1 MAMLFLKTTSHN
13 FMDNNLTVSA
23 YLIDKNTIKETDFSN
38 PIAVRK
44 EMVQNPEESLWIHG
58 DEPED
63 IFLLQGVFGLHPLS
77 VEAITHQNQPSKIE
91 EYDEY
96 LFTII
101 DGVRYEEK
109 EIEQL
114 QTNNKIEHD
123 KYDLNLIED
132 DLYIFFEQ
140 RWIITVN
147 FHNQKFREN
156 IRKRIKNLLQQQIMR
171 SSESKQQPPSDK
183 NKRKDQ
189 IIHQMCEII
198 YRLAIEESIASYYP
212 VMDKTNK
219 QLEQIEESILNIT
232 ASKTQLSNIIS
243 LRRKISFLEGTLG
256 MVSRAFDEIIN
267 SGSFEQTK
275 LSRDSRRQI
284 RSLDDKVTYL
294 RRDTENMHQR
304 VISLR
309 EAYNSSL
316 TANLNETIRTL
327 TVIAT
332 IVLPLTLVSG
342 IYGMNFDIMPELRSP
357 YGYYYALGLMAAVG
371 GGMIG
376 YFKWKKWI

>member
-1 MAMLFLKTTSHN
+1 MTI
-13 FMDNNLTVSA
+13 SA
-23 YLIDKNTIKETDFSN
+23 YLIDKNVVKQTDFSN
-38 PIAVRK
+38 PVAVRK

-63 IFLLQGVFGLHPLS
+63 IFPLQGIFGLHPLS

-123 KYDLNLIED
+123 KYDLIED

-140 RWIITVN
+140 RWIITIN
-147 FHNQKFREN
+147 FHNQKFQEN

-342 IYGMNFDIMPELRSP
+342 IYGMNFGIMPELRSP

-376 YFKWKKWI
+376 YFRRKKWI

>member
-1 MAMLFLKTTSHN
+1 MAMLFLKTMFHT
-13 FMDNNLTVSA
+13 FMDNNLTISA
-23 YLIDKNTIKETDFSN
+23 YLIDKKAIKEIDFSN
-38 PIAVRK
+38 PLAVRK
-44 EMVQNPEESLWIHG
+44 EMVQNPDESLWIHG

-63 IFLLQGVFGLHPLS
+63 IFPLQGIFGLHPLS
-77 VEAITHQNQPSKIE
+77 VEAVTHQNQPSKIE

-101 DGVRYEEK
+101 DGIRYTEGEREEHQK
-109 EIEQL
+109 
-114 QTNNKIEHD
+114 NNKVQYD
-123 KYDLNLIED
+123 RYDLNLIED
-132 DLYIFFEQ
+132 DFYIFLEQ
-140 RWIITVN
+140 RWIVTIN
-147 FHNQKFREN
+147 FHNQKFQEN
-156 IRKRIKNLLQQQIMR
+156 IRKRIKNLQQQIMR
-171 SSESKQQPPSDK
+171 SVESKQQQPPHDRS
-183 NKRKDQ
+183 KRKDL
-189 IIHQMCEII
+189 IIEQMCEII

-219 QLEQIEESILNIT
+219 QLEQIEESLLNIT
-232 ASKTQLSNIIS
+232 GSKTQLSNIIS

-256 MVSRAFDEIIN
+256 MVSRAFGDIIN
-267 SGSFEQTK
+267 TRSFEQTK

-294 RRDTENMHQR
+294 RRDIENMHQR

-332 IVLPLTLVSG
+332 IVLPLTLISG

-357 YGYYYALGLMAAVG
+357 YGYYFALGLMAAVG

-376 YFKWKKWI
+376 YFKWKRWI

>member
-1 MAMLFLKTTSHN
+1 MTI
-13 FMDNNLTVSA
+13 SA
-23 YLIDKNTIKETDFSN
+23 YLIDKNVVKQTDFSN
-38 PIAVRK
+38 PLAIKK

-63 IFLLQGVFGLHPLS
+63 IFPLQGVFGLHPLS
-77 VEAITHQNQPSKIE
+77 VEAVTHQNQPSKIE

-101 DGVRYEEK
+101 DGVRYDESQRENHQK
-109 EIEQL
+109 
-114 QTNNKIEHD
+114 NNKIEDD

-132 DLYIFFEQ
+132 DLYIFLEQ
-140 RWIITVN
+140 RWIVTIN
-147 FHNQKFREN
+147 FHNQKFQEN
-156 IRKRIKNLLQQQIMR
+156 IRRRIKSLQQQITR
-171 SSESKQQPPSDK
+171 SLESKQQQTSDK
-183 NKRKDQ
+183 SKRKDQ
-189 IIHQMCEII
+189 MIYQMCENIF
-198 YRLAIEESIASYYP
+198 RLAIEESIASYYP
-212 VMDKTNK
+212 IIDKTNK

-243 LRRKISFLEGTLG
+243 LRRNISFLEGTLG
-256 MVSRAFDEIIN
+256 MVSRAFDDIIN
-267 SGSFEQTK
+267 TGSFEQTK

-294 RRDTENMHQR
+294 RRDIENMHQR

-332 IVLPLTLVSG
+332 IVLPLTLISG
-342 IYGMNFDIMPELRSP
+342 IYGMNFDIMPELHSP

-376 YFKWKKWI
+376 YFKWKRWI

>member
-1 MAMLFLKTTSHN
+1 MAMLFLKTMFHT
-13 FMDNNLTVSA
+13 FMDNNLTISA
-23 YLIDKNTIKETDFSN
+23 YLIDKNVVKEVDFSN

-44 EMVQNPEESLWIHG
+44 DMVQNPRESLWVHG

-63 IFLLQGVFGLHPLS
+63 IFPLQGTFGLHPLS
-77 VEAITHQNQPSKIE
+77 VEAVTHQNQPSKIE

-101 DGVRYEEK
+101 DGVRYDESERDEHQK
-109 EIEQL
+109 
-114 QTNNKIEHD
+114 NNKIEYD
-123 KYDLNLIED
+123 KFDFNLVED
-132 DLYIFFEQ
+132 DLFIFLEQ
-140 RWIITVN
+140 RWIITIN
-147 FHNQKFREN
+147 FHNQKFQEN
-156 IRKRIKNLLQQQIMR
+156 IRKRIKNLQQQIMR
-171 SSESKQQPPSDK
+171 SIESKQQSPNDK
-183 NKRKDQ
+183 IKRKDQ
-189 IIHQMCEII
+189 MVYQMCEII
-198 YRLAIEESIASYYP
+198 YRLAVEESIAGYYP
-212 VMDKTNK
+212 IVDKTNK
-219 QLEQIEESILNIT
+219 QLEQIEESILNIS

-256 MVSRAFDEIIN
+256 MVSRAFGDIIN
-267 SGSFEQTK
+267 TGSIEQTK
-275 LSRDSRRQI
+275 LSRDSRRQL
-284 RSLDDKVTYL
+284 RSLDDRVTYL
-294 RRDTENMHQR
+294 RKDIENMHQR

-332 IVLPLTLVSG
+332 IVLPLTLISG

-376 YFKWKKWI
+376 YFKWKRWI

>member
-1 MAMLFLKTTSHN
+1 M
-13 FMDNNLTVSA
+13 TVTASI
-23 YLIDKNTIKETDFSN
+23 IDKNTIKPTDLSN
-38 PIAVRK
+38 PVNIRK
-44 EMVQNPEESLWIHG
+44 EMVQNPEESLWIHA

-63 IFLLQGVFGLHPLS
+63 IFQLQGVFGLHPLS
-77 VEAITHQNQPSKIE
+77 VEVVIHENQPSKIE

-101 DGVRYEEK
+101 DGVSYEEIK
-109 EIEQL
+109 IGEKQR
-114 QTNNKIEHD
+114 NNKED
-123 KYDLNLIED
+123 VKYDLNLIED
-132 DLYIFFEQ
+132 DLYIFFER
-140 RWIITVN
+140 RWIITIN
-147 FHNQKFREN
+147 FHNQRFQEN
-156 IRKRIKNLLQQQIMR
+156 IRRKIKNLQQHVLKSSDNKHQP
-171 SSESKQQPPSDK
+171 SSEDGKK
-183 NKRKDQ
+183 NKEMTHQ
-189 IIHQMCEII
+189 ICEII

-212 VMDKTNK
+212 VIDKTNK
-219 QLEQIEESILNIT
+219 QLELIEESILNIA
-232 ASKTQLSNIIS
+232 ASKTQLSNITS

-256 MVSRAFDEIIN
+256 MVSRAFGEIIT

-275 LSRDSRRQI
+275 LSRDFRRQI
-284 RSLDDKVTYL
+284 RSLNDKVTYL
-294 RRDTENMHQR
+294 RRDVENMHQR
-304 VISLR
+304 IISLR

-332 IVLPLTLVSG
+332 IVLPLTLISG

-376 YFKWKKWI
+376 YFRRKRWI

>member
-1 MAMLFLKTTSHN
+1 MAMLFLKTMFHT
-13 FMDNNLTVSA
+13 FMDNNLTISA
-23 YLIDKNTIKETDFSN
+23 YLIDKNAIKEVDFSN

-44 EMVQNPEESLWIHG
+44 DMVQNPQESLWIHG

-63 IFLLQGVFGLHPLS
+63 IFPLQGTFGLHPLS
-77 VEAITHQNQPSKIE
+77 VEAVTHQNQPSKIE

-96 LFTII
+96 LFTIV
-101 DGVRYEEK
+101 DRVRYDESEREERQK
-109 EIEQL
+109 
-114 QTNNKIEHD
+114 NNKIE
-123 KYDLNLIED
+123 YDEFDFNLIED
-132 DLYIFFEQ
+132 DLFIFLEQ
-140 RWIITVN
+140 RWIITIN
-147 FHNQKFREN
+147 FHNQKFQEN
-156 IRKRIKNLLQQQIMR
+156 IRKRIKNLQQQITR
-171 SSESKQQPPSDK
+171 SIESKQQSPNDK
-183 NKRKDQ
+183 SKRKDQ
-189 IIHQMCEII
+189 MIYQMCEII
-198 YRLAIEESIASYYP
+198 YRLAIEESIAGYYP
-212 VMDKTNK
+212 IVDKANK
-219 QLEQIEESILNIT
+219 QLEQIEESILNVT
-232 ASKTQLSNIIS
+232 APKTQLSNIIS

-256 MVSRAFDEIIN
+256 MVSRAFDDIIHT
-267 SGSFEQTK
+267 GSIEQTK

-294 RRDTENMHQR
+294 RRDIENMHQR

-332 IVLPLTLVSG
+332 IVLPLTLISG

-357 YGYYYALGLMAAVG
+357 YGYYYALGLMAGVG

-376 YFKWKKWI
+376 YFKWKRWI

>member
-1 MAMLFLKTTSHN
+1 
-13 FMDNNLTVSA
+13 LTVTASI
-23 YLIDKNTIKETDFSN
+23 IDKNTIKPTDLSN
-38 PIAVRK
+38 PVNIRK
-44 EMVQNPEESLWIHG
+44 EMVQNPEESLWIHA

-63 IFLLQGVFGLHPLS
+63 IFKLQGVFGLHPLS
-77 VEAITHQNQPSKIE
+77 VEVVIHENQPSKIE

-101 DGVRYEEK
+101 DGVSYEEI
-109 EIEQL
+109 EIGEKQR
-114 QTNNKIEHD
+114 NNKED
-123 KYDLNLIED
+123 VKYDLNLIED
-132 DLYIFFEQ
+132 DLYIFFER
-140 RWIITVN
+140 RWIITIN
-147 FHNQKFREN
+147 FHNQKFQEN
-156 IRKRIKNLLQQQIMR
+156 IRRKIKNLQQHVLK
-171 SSESKQQPPSDK
+171 SSDSKQQPSSEDG
-183 NKRKDQ
+183 KRNREMTHQ
-189 IIHQMCEII
+189 ICEII
-198 YRLAIEESIASYYP
+198 YRIAIEESIASYYP
-212 VMDKTNK
+212 VIDKTNK
-219 QLEQIEESILNIT
+219 QLELIEESILNIA
-232 ASKTQLSNIIS
+232 ASKSQLSNITS

-256 MVSRAFDEIIN
+256 MVSRAFGEIIT

-275 LSRDSRRQI
+275 LSRDFRRQI
-284 RSLDDKVTYL
+284 RSLNDKVTYL
-294 RRDTENMHQR
+294 RRDVENMHQR

-332 IVLPLTLVSG
+332 IVLPLTLISG

-376 YFKWKKWI
+376 YFRWKRWI

>member
-63 IFLLQGVFGLHPLS
+63 IFPLQGIFGLHPLS
-77 VEAITHQNQPSKIE
+77 VEAVTHQNQPSKIE

-101 DGVRYEEK
+101 DGVRYDESEREEHQK
-109 EIEQL
+109 
-114 QTNNKIEHD
+114 NNKIEDD

-132 DLYIFFEQ
+132 DLYIFLEQ
-140 RWIITVN
+140 RWIVTIN
-147 FHNQKFREN
+147 FHNQKFQEN
-156 IRKRIKNLLQQQIMR
+156 IRRRIKSLQQQIMK
-171 SSESKQQPPSDK
+171 SLESKQQPPSDTS
-183 NKRKDQ
+183 KRKDQ
-189 IIHQMCEII
+189 MIHQMCEII